1 MAPEEVEDA
10 GMMVE
15 EQSEDKSLYEAL
27 VAALTFLSQRSGQ
40 EDLLASV
47 EQAQQA
53 EDFMYLMSLIAN
65 GYVAALNA
73 PVKEDDDEDVVSE
86 NFEGCI
92 QVIVGVFRMVCN
104 METDLV
110 VDIASGLCANENLGD
125 MRMRSL
131 AFLYNSLP
139 TADSARR
146 FKFLVMLIELS
157 AKLQEVDKLDSVF
170 SRVPDY
176 VKGYDL
182 NVEDKRILYSRCSE
196 ALKSTKALEKALEK
210 ALDFNIQLLETY
222 NGCPNEEL
230 DSVSDV
236 AKSSVVDAIA
246 LPKLFKLDMLLE
258 MSAVVRLKEQDNANL
273 YRLLEICVKDD
284 LAVYKQ
290 FYAENGSFVDSLGL
304 SNSSLTDK
312 MRLLTFATLGNQSNE
327 LEYQT
332 IQTALD
338 IPEEEVEEWVIRAI
352 SSGLIVAKMNQVTR
366 TVHVHRSTSR
376 SFSADQWQPLGER
389 IRLWTTNVEELLS
402 AIRSSKTSAY

>member
-27 VAALTFLSQRSGQ
+27 VAALSFLSKRSGQ

-73 PVKEDDDEDVVSE
+73 PVKEDDDEVVVSE

-110 VDIASGLCANENLGD
+110 VDIAAGLCANENLGD

-139 TADSARR
+139 TADAARR

-157 AKLQEVDKLDSVF
+157 AKLQAVDKLDSVF

-182 NVEDKRILYSRCSE
+182 NVEDKRMLYSRCSE
-196 ALKSTKALEKALEK
+196 ALKSTEALEK
-210 ALDFNIQLLETY
+210 ALDFNVQLLETY
-222 NGCPNEEL
+222 NGCADEEL
-230 DSVSDV
+230 DSISDV

-258 MSAVVRLKEQDNANL
+258 MSAVVRLKDKGNANL
-273 YRLLEICVKDD
+273 YRLLEIFVKDD
-284 LAVYKQ
+284 LTVYKQ
-290 FYAENGSFVDSLGL
+290 FYAENGGLVDSLGL
-304 SNSSLTDK
+304 SNESLTDK
-312 MRLLTFATLGNQSNE
+312 MRLLTFATLGNKSNE
-327 LEYQT
+327 LGYQA
-332 IQTALD
+332 IETALD

-376 SFSADQWQPLGER
+376 SFSPDQWQPLGER
-389 IRLWTTNVEELLS
+389 IRLWTRNVEELLS
-402 AIRSSKTSAY
+402 VLRSSKTSAY